1 MMLRSLMLE
10 NFRQFYGI
18 QTIAFA
24 DGEDHNVTVVYGANG
39 AGKTALLNAFTWCL
53 YKQTTEGFERPA
65 ELVNHR
71 AWAEAKEGDSV
82 TCRVVVEFEH
92 EGQAFTAERVTVDR
106 KTAGPRR
113 ERIRDAEVSLEF
125 IDEGGRHHAARE
137 NPEGSLNQILPD
149 RLHRFFFF
157 DGERIENLVKPAAYA
172 EIEDA
177 IKTVL
182 GLEVIERSVKHLA
195 EARRILE
202 DDLKEVGSDEERRL
216 TEEVNRTRAELD
228 DLKDVRKTTTS
239 NRAARED
246 DLDRVNTRLS
256 GLEDARELQQKREE
270 LEGSLNENEQRIHE
284 TRESLGRSIN
294 ERGYFAFVGNLAQ
307 QTTEKF
313 ESRREKG
320 EIPSDIKLQ
329 FVVDLLERGKCI
341 CGTALHDGEHAYSE
355 VEAWKA
361 RAGRSDVEAAWT
373 RLPMQAT
380 WFADSRDE
388 LFTNLHQASKDL
400 ANYRDTSRRLNEKLS
415 EISESLSQVD
425 SDEIRDLEGRRDDLK
440 RQVEEDIRRLGAL
453 DRDIEH
459 AERRIREKEA
469 ELEGARAQDQQA
481 ELAKRR
487 VRAARE
493 AREVFE
499 EILKLR
505 TEEVRVQL
513 DDRLKQLY
521 AEISFK
527 AYVPELR
534 PNFQLDL
541 TYGTSGP
548 EILVAK
554 STGENQ
560 ILSLA
565 FVGALAERAR
575 ERSLEAKRS
584 GGDAMLSFPGGIY
597 PIVMDSPFGS
607 LDESYQ
613 KQIARAIPRLA
624 PQVVIFVSKSQG
636 LSAVRDE
643 LAPRVGKEYVNVYH
657 TPKEG
662 ASRQSSFME
671 GSSRT
676 SPKLTV
682 STSGPY
688 WRRFRCPVAFVVR
701 RTKRRFLRRSPKKAP
716 SRPSERPSCSLL
728 HSVWLRS
735 AACHSTRARSRF
747 HGKYLGIQLR
757 RQWT

>member
-10 NFRQFYGI
+10 NFRQFYGV
-18 QTIAFA
+18 QTITFA
-24 DGEDHNVTVVYGANG
+24 SGDDRNVTVVYGANG

-53 YKQTTEGFERPA
+53 YKQTTEGFERPT

-71 AWAEAKEGDSV
+71 AWAEANDGDSV

-92 EGQAFTAERVTVDR
+92 ESQVYTTERVTVDR
-106 KTAGPRR
+106 KAAEGRH
-113 ERIRDAEVSLEF
+113 ERIRDADVSLEF
-125 IDEGGRHHAARE
+125 IDEGGKHHSARE
-137 NPEGSLNQILPD
+137 NPDGSLNQILPE

-182 GLEVIERSVKHLA
+182 GLEVVERSVKHLA

-202 DDLKEVGSDEERRL
+202 DDLSEVGSDEDRRL
-216 TEEVNRTRAELD
+216 TEEVNKTRTELD
-228 DLKDVRKTTTS
+228 ELKESRKTTTL
-239 NRAARED
+239 NRTARED

-256 GLEDARELQQKREE
+256 GLEEAHELQQKREE
-270 LEGSLNENEQRIHE
+270 LESSLTENEQRIHE
-284 TRESLGRSIN
+284 TRETLGRSIN
-294 ERGYFAFVGNLAQ
+294 ERGYFAFVGDLAQ
-307 QTTEKF
+307 RTTEKF
-313 ESRREKG
+313 ESRRQKG

-341 CGTALHDGEHAYSE
+341 CGTALHEGDEPYVE
-355 VEAWKA
+355 VETWKA
-361 RAGRSDVEAAWT
+361 KAGRSDVEAAWT
-373 RLPMQAT
+373 RLPAQAA
-380 WFADSRDE
+380 WFTNSRDE
-388 LFTNLHQASKDL
+388 LFTNLHQSSRDL
-400 ANYRDTSRRLNEKLS
+400 ANYRETSRRLNEKLS

-440 RQVEEDIRRLGAL
+440 RQIEEDTRRLGAI

-459 AERRIREKEA
+459 AERLIREKEA
-469 ELEGARAQDQQA
+469 GLEEARAQDKQA
-481 ELAKRR
+481 ELAKQR
-487 VRAARE
+487 VRVARE

-499 EILKLR
+499 EILTLR
-505 TEEVRVQL
+505 TEEVRTQL
-513 DDRLKQLY
+513 DERLKQLY
-521 AEISFK
+521 ADISFK

-534 PNFQLDL
+534 SNFQLDL
-541 TYGTSGP
+541 TYGTAGP

-575 ERSLEAKRS
+575 ERSLEAKKS
-584 GGDAMLSFPGGIY
+584 GGDAMLSFQGGIY

-613 KQIARAIPRLA
+613 KQIARAIPALA

-643 LAPRVGKEYVNVYH
+643 LAPRVGKEYVNTYY
-657 TPKEG
+657 TPK
-662 ASRQSSFME
+662 A
-671 GSSRT
+671 GSSE
-676 SPKLTV
+676 PIELH
-682 STSGPY
+682 GEDHPY
-688 WRRFRCPVAFVVR
+688 ICEADGDYEWAVLEVV
-701 RTKRRFLRRSPKKAP
+701 
-716 SRPSERPSCSLL
+716 
-728 HSVWLRS
+728 
-735 AACHSTRARSRF
+735 
-747 HGKYLGIQLR
+747 
-757 RQWT
+757 